1 MVSMKDLYPKRETIF
16 VGAPINKQQLEIS
29 RTGEMQHEN

>member
-16 VGAPINKQQLEIS
+16 VGAPINKQRLEDS
-29 RTGEMQHEN
+29 RTGEMQYEN

>member
-16 VGAPINKQQLEIS
+16 VGAPINRQLLEGS
-29 RTGEMQHEN
+29 KTVEMHYEN